1 MDIYINIKIRRMKM
15 KKKYV
20 FMILALVLIIS
31 ISACARN
38 TGIKPGETIKIAV
51 TDNGWDSQKLHNEI
65 ARIVVENGYEGYKLE
80 ASSGSS
86 TMNWQAMIKGDIDL
100 DIESWTDNVLSY
112 PEDVANGDVVDV
124 GVLVPDSAQGLY
136 VPRYIVEGDSERGI
150 APLAPDLK
158 TVEDLKK
165 YPELF
170 PDDEDRSKGRI
181 YGSIPGWMADEILY
195 KKYEY
200 YGLDEMYNYTRLGS
214 EATLF
219 ASLVSAYN
227 LGKPWVGYCYE
238 PTWISGKLDIV
249 LLEDAAYDPELYMEG
264 KCEFPKQ
271 ELKIVS
277 SSKFA
282 ERAPELLE
290 FFSKYKTGSQ
300 LIAEALAYLDETKS
314 THEETAKWLLKEN
327 DYLLDEWLPKENAK
341 KVREFLNK

>member
-1 MDIYINIKIRRMKM
+1 MNIYIYIKLRRMYM

-20 FMILALVLIIS
+20 FMILVLVLLIS

-38 TGIKPGETIKIAV
+38 TGVKPGESIKIAV

-80 ASSGSS
+80 TSSGSS

-100 DIESWTDNVLSY
+100 DIESWTDNVVSY
-112 PEDVANGDVVDV
+112 PEDVDKGDIVDV

-136 VPRYIVEGDSERGI
+136 VPRYVIEGDSERGI
-150 APLAPDLK
+150 APMAPDLR

-249 LLEDAAYDPELYMEG
+249 LLEDAAFDPELYMEG

-282 ERAPELLE
+282 ERAPELVE
-290 FFSKYKTGSQ
+290 FFKKYETGSQ
-300 LIAEALAYLDETKS
+300 LIAEALAYLDETKA

-327 DYLLDEWLPKENAK
+327 DYLLDEWIPKENAE
-341 KVREFLNK
+341 KVRTYLNK

>member
-1 MDIYINIKIRRMKM
+1 
-15 KKKYV
+15 
-20 FMILALVLIIS
+20 
-31 ISACARN
+31 
-38 TGIKPGETIKIAV
+38 
-51 TDNGWDSQKLHNEI
+51 
-65 ARIVVENGYEGYKLE
+65 
-80 ASSGSS
+80 
-86 TMNWQAMIKGDIDL
+86 
-100 DIESWTDNVLSY
+100 
-112 PEDVANGDVVDV
+112 
-124 GVLVPDSAQGLY
+124 
-136 VPRYIVEGDSERGI
+136 
-150 APLAPDLK
+150 APDLR

-181 YGSIPGWMADEILY
+181 YGSIPGWMADEVLY

-290 FFSKYKTGSQ
+290 FFKKYETGSQ
-300 LIAEALAYLDETKS
+300 LIAEALAYLDETKA

-327 DYLLDEWLPKENAK
+327 DYLLDEWLPKENAE
-341 KVREFLNK
+341 KVREYLNK